1 MLVEHG
7 SIDTDTFLEFI
18 PTISDHFGQAVSR
31 PQFSR
36 SCFTR
41 QVIAGPTRTFCDA
54 SGRRSVFWNHVVGE
68 QGARRAVNRGRGL
81 FQVSKGQSDAYASPC
96 LSLASGVHRNKRCQ
110 TNAGTV
116 ARIKGQGSERRGFG
130 CGIRV
135 KTWRVQSNDWSLV
148 KCVNVDGCWEITVM
162 LASAGIF
169 PFDRQQFNG
178 TL

>member
-1 MLVEHG
+1 M
-7 SIDTDTFLEFI
+7 
-18 PTISDHFGQAVSR
+18 
-31 PQFSR
+31 
-36 SCFTR
+36 
-41 QVIAGPTRTFCDA
+41 
-54 SGRRSVFWNHVVGE
+54 GE

-96 LSLASGVHRNKRCQ
+96 LSLASGAPSQQAMSNGCRNCCEDK
-110 TNAGTV
+110 
-116 ARIKGQGSERRGFG
+116 KGQGGFG

-135 KTWRVQSNDWSLV
+135 KTWGVQPNDWSLV

-162 LASAGIF
+162 HASAGIF